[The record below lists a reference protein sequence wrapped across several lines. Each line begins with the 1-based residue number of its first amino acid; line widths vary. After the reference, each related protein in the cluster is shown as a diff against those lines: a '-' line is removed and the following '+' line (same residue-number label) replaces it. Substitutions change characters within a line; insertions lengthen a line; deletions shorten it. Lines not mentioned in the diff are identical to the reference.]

1 MIKDFQKM
9 MKKLGD
15 PIKTR
20 IKMGKGVLPSSEDEE
35 IISPTNESVSVE
47 PQYVSYVNQDG
58 QLIHGQILMGIN
70 GEPVFYQH

>member
-1 MIKDFQKM
+1 
-9 MKKLGD
+9 
-15 PIKTR
+15 
-20 IKMGKGVLPSSEDEE
+20 MGKGVLPSSEDEE